1 VSIFETFATDE
12 GIQGVGGFV
21 EVFGATDEGVLVV
34 AGFVDVDGDG
44 DVFSHC
50 SRLTVTSIIDSWR
63 KGQVAKKNKTAE
75 RRN

>member
-1 VSIFETFATDE
+1 LTLSCLPVSGDETVSIFETFAADE
-12 GIQGVGGFV
+12 GVQGVGGFV

-50 SRLTVTSIIDSWR
+50 SRLTVPN
-63 KGQVAKKNKTAE
+63 VN
-75 RRN
+75 N